1 MIMSD
6 FNVMQ
11 GISIFSGQFNE
22 THKEVIDEL
31 FEKLTIDD
39 DSSAQVLEEY
49 TDYRTYMDYD
59 IKISPEDGGVM
70 LYSKVSK

>member
-1 MIMSD
+1 M
-6 FNVMQ
+6 
-11 GISIFSGQFNE
+11 
-22 THKEVIDEL
+22 IDEL

-59 IKISPEDGGVM
+59 IKISIFRGDGAAAGMRAAFAGISVPGRM
-70 LYSKVSK
+70 WL